1 MISIIR
7 VGRMMGGTDTG
18 FIRPLDLDSYEDPSS
33 CVRKLIVIRKID
45 PEEFE
50 NQEVDDMNKAFALSP
65 EEQEELAD
73 IEQDLPDEVDELSD
87 EDLELDDED
96 LELDDEDLES
106 GDKLDDEDLGFDEE
120 LDDEDLEL
128 DDEDLEPEEESGDKE
143 ARADKEDIEDYI

>member
-96 LELDDEDLES
+96 LES